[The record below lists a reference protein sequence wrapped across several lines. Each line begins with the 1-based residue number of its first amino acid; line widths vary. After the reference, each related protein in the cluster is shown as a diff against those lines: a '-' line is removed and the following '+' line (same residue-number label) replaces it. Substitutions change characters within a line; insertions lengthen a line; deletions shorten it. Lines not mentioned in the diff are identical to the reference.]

1 MKLLEGVYKATDNFY
16 QILKVGS
23 RMLNIKLDNKCDISR

>member
-1 MKLLEGVYKATDNFY
+1 MKLLEGVYKAIDNFY

-23 RMLNIKLDNKCDISR
+23 RVLNIKLNIKCDISR